1 MIDVFPDVRQAMTG
15 LQLALHAADRIGLGP
30 APGDIERIRSLGYEN
45 FIEQQLQ
52 PDDIPQPDGLA
63 RRLAA
68 LPTWRMSAAELFRQ
82 HAPQAHKIA
91 EGKPSPAER
100 MALRKQMQHVAREA
114 AVARM
119 AQAVGSPAQ
128 LQETMTDF
136 WFNHFNVFA
145 QKDLDLVWVGAY
157 EREAI
162 RPHVFD
168 RFETLLRAT
177 AKHPAM
183 LFYLDNWMNTAPG
196 SAGAHGR
203 FDGINENYAR
213 EVMELHTL
221 GVDGGYTQAD
231 VVALAHLL
239 TGWGFTPGR
248 EAVRE
253 ARLEKRD
260 PRSSLGG
267 FIFDPDRH
275 DPSAQ
280 TLLGRTFDTG
290 DADDGEAALT
300 MLANHPA
307 TARHIAIKLCQYFVA
322 DKPEPALVAALSK
335 TFLDTGGDTAAV
347 LRTLFFSR
355 SFREP
360 TKFGTK
366 FKTPY
371 RFVVS
376 AARASGVEVTNM
388 RPLLATLIQLG
399 QPLYG
404 CQTPNGYAATEE
416 AWLSPDALLKRINFA
431 IALGA
436 GRLPLTSADQTLDD
450 NVPKTAAGG
459 ATPLDSDIV
468 IAARGGVLAAKTRA
482 AIATAPAP
490 LKAGLVLGSPDFM
503 RC

>member
-1 MIDVFPDVRQAMTG
+1 MIAAE
-15 LQLALHAADRIGLGP
+15 LALHAADRIGLGP
-30 APGDIERIRSLGYEN
+30 APGDVEHIRSLGYEE
-45 FIEQQLQ
+45 FIERQLR
-52 PDDIPQPDGLA
+52 PDDIPQFAGLA

-68 LPTWRMSAAELFRQ
+68 LSTWQMTTSELFREY
-82 HAPQAHKIA
+82 APQAHKIA

-100 MALRKQMQHVAREA
+100 MVLRKQMQHVAREA

-128 LQETMTDF
+128 LQEAMTDF

-145 QKDLDLVWVGAY
+145 RKGLDLVWVGAY

-162 RPHVFD
+162 RPYVFG

-183 LFYLDNWMNTAPG
+183 LFYLDNWLNTAPE
-196 SAGAHGR
+196 SAGARGR
-203 FDGINENYAR
+203 FEGINENYAR

-248 EAVRE
+248 EAARE
-253 ARLEKRD
+253 ARLQGRD

-280 TLLGRTFDTG
+280 MLLGQSFDAG

-307 TARHIAIKLCQYFVA
+307 TARHIAMKLCQYFVA
-322 DKPEPALVAALSK
+322 DKPDPALVTALSK

-347 LRTLFFSR
+347 LRTLFLSQ
-355 SFREP
+355 SFRKQ
-360 TKFGTK
+360 TNFGTK

-376 AARASGVEVTNM
+376 AARASGAEVTNM

-431 IALGA
+431 VALGA
-436 GRLPLTSADQTLDD
+436 GRLPLTSADETLDD
-450 NVPKTAAGG
+450 DAPKTAPTGKT
-459 ATPLDSDIV
+459 TPLDSDII
-468 IAARGGVLAAKTRA
+468 IAARGGVLAAKTRD